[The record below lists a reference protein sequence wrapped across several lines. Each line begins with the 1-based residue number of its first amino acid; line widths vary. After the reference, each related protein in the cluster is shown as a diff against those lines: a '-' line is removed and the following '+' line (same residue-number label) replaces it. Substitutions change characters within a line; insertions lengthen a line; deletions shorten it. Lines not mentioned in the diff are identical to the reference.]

1 MTVRS
6 GSRGPDKN
14 AARPRLNVA
23 NAAARSR
30 HPWEYGGVLRRTP
43 LGLCGALALSLA
55 VAGSSAAAPAAKSIT
70 SRIAGSV
77 LSRSPVRL
85 SVPSANDHGVFT
97 SARTLILP
105 RGWKAE
111 VWALVP
117 DARLMAWTPQ
127 HALLVSEQYN
137 GTVEEL
143 VPAANAAAPPT
154 ERVLLSGLT
163 EPQGLAF
170 DTLGGRTVLYV
181 AESDQID
188 RYVWR
193 GAAGVGAR
201 TVLVANLPDTDPRG
215 DDVHR
220 PKTLAIGADHRIY
233 VSIGSAFNAST
244 QDIAGNPP
252 RASVVSYAPN
262 GGDMR
267 VLATGIRNGEG
278 LAFAPDGVLWSAIN
292 ERDEITYPF
301 NRAYDG
307 IADAYNKLIQAYVN
321 NHPPDEVV
329 ALTPGRDVGWPYCD
343 PDPSRGLI
351 RPGWDDD
358 AETNPGG
365 TAFDCAKL
373 APINVGL
380 PAHSAPLGFSF
391 LEGSGLP
398 DGLADGAVVAVHG
411 SWDRQPPRPPAV
423 LWMPWSSSAKT
434 LGAAVTLISG
444 FQYAN
449 GSRWGRPADAVA
461 GPDGSLYVSD
471 DSAGAIYRIT
481 P

>member
-1 MTVRS
+1 
-6 GSRGPDKN
+6 
-14 AARPRLNVA
+14 
-23 NAAARSR
+23 
-30 HPWEYGGVLRRTP
+30 
-43 LGLCGALALSLA
+43 
-55 VAGSSAAAPAAKSIT
+55 
-70 SRIAGSV
+70 
-77 LSRSPVRL
+77 
-85 SVPSANDHGVFT
+85 
-97 SARTLILP
+97 
-105 RGWKAE
+105 
-111 VWALVP
+111 
-117 DARLMAWTPQ
+117 MAWTPQ

-307 IADAYNKLIQAYVN
+307 VADAYNKLIQAYVN